1 MQGNVSSFD
10 LMQKIVSDEDRILLV
25 NSEQNNVVPKSAIA
39 S

>member
-1 MQGNVSSFD
+1 MHKHTTLPN